1 MKDRWNSRLGIILAA
16 AGCAVGLGNYLRF
29 PGQAAEYGGGAF
41 LIAYLVAFVLMGL
54 PLCWVE
60 WTLGRYGGQ
69 RGFHSF
75 PGILNAVWR
84 SSLAKYVGVL
94 GVIVPLGVYIYYV
107 YIEAWCLGYAFH
119 FIKGDINF
127 TSAEASTNWW
137 AEFIG
142 VGANGSGLALNT
154 VSICLVAAFALNI
167 WLVYRGISK
176 GIEKFC
182 NIAMPLLMI
191 LSVVV
196 LVRVLTLG
204 TPDAQHPDRNV
215 ENGLGFMW
223 NPSKS
228 FLVSKSIETGE
239 EIARESI
246 VDRRRIASVQG
257 TDPYLAEI
265 AKGEDGSMV
274 QVKQSIETTSLLLLL
289 MNPELW
295 LAAAG
300 QVFFSISAGFGVIM
314 VYASYLRKKDDI
326 VLSGLAAA
334 STNELCEVG
343 FGGLITIPAAVAFLG
358 VSSLVGI
365 GVGTFDL
372 GFKVL
377 PLVFSTMP
385 LGQFFGTLWFFL
397 LFLAAVTSSVS
408 LLQPGL
414 AFLEE
419 ALRLGRKN
427 AILLLGL
434 IMAFGTIMVV
444 YFSKDLKALDTLD
457 FWVGTFLV
465 FVVAMAEALIFAW
478 VFGVSRGFKESEA
491 GSLMRIPNFFRPI
504 LAYVTPLF
512 LLIIFGCW
520 VVNNV
525 LGWGSDGLQ
534 GSPYVKD
541 LFVDKNEVAI
551 MSVGFIVM
559 LTLFFMLLVSTVKSY
574 RQFHK
579 KEEEWS

>member
-1 MKDRWNSRLGIILAA
+1 M
-16 AGCAVGLGNYLRF
+16 GLGNYLRF

-41 LIAYLVAFVLMGL
+41 LIAYLIAFVLIGL

-60 WTLGRYGGQ
+60 WILGRYGGQ

-75 PGILNAVWR
+75 PGIFNTVWR

-94 GVIVPLGVYIYYV
+94 GVVVPLGIYVYYV

-119 FIKGDINF
+119 FMRGNIDF
-127 TSAEASTNWW
+127 ASAEASTNWW
-137 AEFIG
+137 AELIG

-154 VSICLVAAFALNI
+154 VGVCLLAAFSLNV
-167 WLVYRGISK
+167 WLVYRGISR

-191 LSVVV
+191 LSIMV

-204 TPDAQHPDRNV
+204 SPDPQYPDRNV

-228 FLVSKSIETGE
+228 FLVSKSVETGE
-239 EIARESI
+239 EIAREPI
-246 VDRRRIASVQG
+246 VDRRRIALIQEADS
-257 TDPYLAEI
+257 PYLAEI
-265 AKGEDGSMV
+265 TQPKGGSSV
-274 QVKQSIETTSLLLLL
+274 QVRQSIEIVSLLRLL

-300 QVFFSISAGFGVIM
+300 QVFFSISAGLGIIM
-314 VYASYLRKKDDI
+314 IYASYLTKKDD
-326 VLSGLAAA
+326 VALSGLAAA

-358 VSSLVGI
+358 VSGLVGV

-377 PLVFSTMP
+377 PLVFSAMP
-385 LGQFFGTLWFFL
+385 FGQLFGTLWFFL

-408 LLQPGL
+408 LLQPGV
-414 AFLEE
+414 AFFEE
-419 ALRLGRKN
+419 TLRLSRKK
-427 AILLLGL
+427 AVLVLGL
-434 IMAFGTIMVV
+434 IMAFGTLMVV

-465 FVVAMAEALIFAW
+465 FFVAMAEALVFAW
-478 VFGVSRGFKESEA
+478 AFGVSRGFKESEE
-491 GSLMRIPNFFRPI
+491 GSLMRIPSFFRPI
-504 LAYVTPLF
+504 LSYVAPLF
-512 LLIIFGCW
+512 LLTIFGFW
-520 VVNNV
+520 VANNV
-525 LGWGSDGLQ
+525 LGWGADGVQ
-534 GSPYVKD
+534 GSSYVKD
-541 LFVDKNEVAI
+541 LFVDKNGVAI
-551 MSVGFIVM
+551 MSVGFIIM
-559 LTLFFMLLVSTVKSY
+559 LLLFFMLLVSTVKSY
-574 RQFHK
+574 KRFQEN
-579 KEEEWS
+579 EEEWS